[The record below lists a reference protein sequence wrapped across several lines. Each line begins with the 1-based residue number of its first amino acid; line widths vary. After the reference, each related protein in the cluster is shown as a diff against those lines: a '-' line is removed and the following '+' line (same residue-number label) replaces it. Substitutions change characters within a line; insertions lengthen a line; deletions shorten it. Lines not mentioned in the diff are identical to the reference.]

1 MMKQVSIGID
11 IGGTNT
17 VFGVVDQDGNVMVK
31 DTIPTPKHGD
41 VEQYINDVT
50 AAINE
55 LIKSVT
61 LLNADIEIMGIGMG
75 APNGNYYTGAIE
87 FAPNLSF
94 RGVVPLVKLLSEKFE
109 LPAIALTNDANA
121 AALGELI
128 YGGAKNMKNFV
139 MITLG
144 TGLGSGI
151 VVNGEVVYGHD
162 GFAGEIGH
170 TTVVPDGR
178 DCGCGQ
184 KGHLETYCSAPGM
197 KRTAFELIAKHNAT
211 GSLLANYT
219 YNELDSK
226 AIYEAAVK
234 GDAIAREVFEI
245 TGHLLGRT
253 LADTVAY
260 LSPEA
265 IFLFG
270 GPTAAGD
277 YIFKPTKEY
286 MEKYALPI
294 FKNKVKILPSQLKS
308 GDAAIIGASALVWKE
323 LKK

>member
-1 MMKQVSIGID
+1 MKQVSIGID
-11 IGGTNT
+11 VGGTNT
-17 VFGVVDQDGNVMVK
+17 VFGVVDKEGNVMVK
-31 DTIPTPKHGD
+31 DTIPTPKHGNI
-41 VEQYINDVT
+41 EQYINDVT
-50 AAINE
+50 ASINE

-61 LLNADIEIMGIGMG
+61 LLNADIEIMGIGIG

-94 RGVVPLVKLLSEKFE
+94 RGVVPLAKLLREKFD

-121 AALGELI
+121 AALGEMI
-128 YGGAKNMKNFV
+128 YGGAKHMKNFV

-170 TTVVPDGR
+170 TTVIPEGR

-197 KRTAFELIAKHNAT
+197 KRTAFELLAKRNAT
-211 GSLLANYT
+211 NSLLANYSF
-219 YNELDSK
+219 NELESK
-226 AIYEAAVK
+226 AIYDAAVK
-234 GDAIAREVFEI
+234 GDEIALEVFEV
-245 TGHLLGRT
+245 TGHILGRT

-277 YIFKPTKEY
+277 YIFKPTKDY
-286 MEKYALPI
+286 MEKYTLPI

-308 GDAAIIGASALVWKE
+308 GDAAIVGASALVWKE
-323 LKK
+323 LEK